1 MWSDAH
7 ILPHDAL
14 CDDTQARAIMER
26 VNNRDDGDSMISS
39 EKMTLIDKNG
49 NQRVRKLKSFSK
61 DFDMTTR
68 RILFFIEPA
77 DVYNTAFLTFDYEQA
92 QKDDDQWLYL
102 PALKKVRRIASSD
115 KSSSFMGSDFSYG
128 DMTKPELTK
137 FDFKLIREEVV
148 DEKLCWLIE
157 CKPRSQEVID
167 EYGYSKSI
175 VLVRKD
181 NHVILRSVF
190 WLKKSKKVKYMQVK
204 KLEQIDG
211 IWTPM
216 EIHMTTRNASHVEH
230 KTILHRVTV
239 KYNQQIDQNL
249 FTTRKMEM
257 GI

>member
-1 MWSDAH
+1 
-7 ILPHDAL
+7 
-14 CDDTQARAIMER
+14 MER
-26 VNNRDDGDSMISS
+26 VNNREDGDTMISS

-49 NQRVRKLKSFSK
+49 KQRIRKLKSFSK
-61 DFDMTTR
+61 DFGEETR

-77 DVYNTAFLTFDYEQA
+77 DVYNTAFLTYDYEQGE
-92 QKDDDQWLYL
+92 KEDDQWLYL

-128 DMTKPELTK
+128 DLTKPELDK
-137 FDFKLIREEVV
+137 FDFKLIREETV
-148 DEKLCWLIE
+148 DAKACWLIE
-157 CKPRSQEVID
+157 CKPRSQEIID

-175 VLVRKD
+175 VLVRQD

-211 IWTPM
+211 IWTPL
-216 EIHMTTRNASHVEH
+216 EIHMTTRNASQVEH
-230 KTILHRVTV
+230 KTILQLLTV
-239 KYNQQIDQNL
+239 KYNQKIDQNL